1 MPSLLQHNASLR
13 THRQVLVGGPARAS
27 SDNPRLWPV
36 LAAFRHAVFRG
47 DLHGSVQVVSR
58 VFGSYVAIPGRGPG
72 GAWLSWSLSRW
83 DGPGLS
89 VGTGFP
95 RPGRPGGRESGGSRG
110 GSLQSLIRLA
120 EDFRRASAEPFS
132 ADLWPVWMIGAPG
145 RKTKSER
152 RLLGRAAA
160 AAASVDLVR
169 GWRAAYRRRDRPG
182 FPSRPIRDVA
192 VVGPDTGA
200 GGPAR

>member
-132 ADLWPVWMIGAPG
+132 CGSV
-145 RKTKSER
+145 
-152 RLLGRAAA
+152 
-160 AAASVDLVR
+160 ASVDDRCPGTEDEVR
-169 GWRAAYRRRDRPG
+169 KDGCLDAPRLPQHPWIWSEIGGQLTAAATALD
-182 FPSRPIRDVA
+182 SQA
-192 VVGPDTGA
+192 VRYATLPCRTGHRCR
-200 GGPAR
+200 GPAR